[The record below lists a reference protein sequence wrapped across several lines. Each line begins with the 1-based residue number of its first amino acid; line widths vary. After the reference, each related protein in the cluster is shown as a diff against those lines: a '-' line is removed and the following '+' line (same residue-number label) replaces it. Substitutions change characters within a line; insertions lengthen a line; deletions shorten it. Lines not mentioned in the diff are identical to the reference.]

1 MPMKRVVMGVAAAAM
16 VLAPA
21 GCANNGP
28 TPVSVKAAKALAP
41 FVTALREA
49 ASHDSVAAVQ
59 ARVSDLDAEVTN
71 LVESSDITQ
80 KRGKSIQDAAS
91 ALESDFKR
99 KNTPTP
105 TPSTSTS
112 TSTSATDSTTPTESP
127 PPKPGPTVTIT
138 APPTDSGSPGPT
150 ETETQG
156 NGDGQGNGN
165 GNDNGKG
172 LGGGGFPPGHNK

>member
-1 MPMKRVVMGVAAAAM
+1 MAVAAVAI
-16 VLAPA
+16 VLTSA

-49 ASHDSVAAVQ
+49 ASHDSIDEVD
-59 ARVSDLDAEVTN
+59 ARVSDLDSEVTN
-71 LVESSDITQ
+71 LVESNDITQ

-99 KNTPTP
+99 KNAPTP
-105 TPSTSTS
+105 SPSTSTS
-112 TSTSATDSTTPTESP
+112 SSASSSASETPRS
-127 PPKPGPTVTIT
+127 PKPGPTVTIT
-138 APPTDSGSPGPT
+138 TPPTDSGSPSPT
-150 ETETQG
+150 DSETKG
-156 NGDGQGNGN
+156 GGDGGDNGN
-165 GNDNGKG
+165 GNG